1 MKKMI
6 TSILIMAI
14 TAASLPITTFAADHS
29 DPVTKNGE
37 RVKYNTPYYIKDKTL
52 PNKGGVIVEP
62 WVLDDF
68 VRFADSPVDNG
79 TPVIFENKDRTD
91 GFIESGDWM
100 RIKST
105 KANSGS
111 QYWNFDEILG
121 SVYLNYDTRT
131 DHRMYGSSTDN
142 SIGLGNYFVRPEI
155 VGTTITKGI
164 PSFRGYKGEHT
175 EKAWMKAEVNVIPN
189 EKDIQTPLEVIEA
202 HE

>member
-1 MKKMI
+1 MNKI
-6 TSILIMAI
+6 LTSVLTVAI
-14 TAASLPITTFAADHS
+14 AAASLPVTALAADHS

-37 RVKYNTPYYIKDKTL
+37 RVKYNTPYYVKDKTL

-91 GFIESGDWM
+91 GFIQSGDWM

-111 QYWNFDEILG
+111 QYWTFDRVLS
-121 SVYLNYDTRT
+121 SVYLNYDTST
-131 DHRMYGSSTDN
+131 EHKMYGSSADY
-142 SIGLGNYFVRPEI
+142 SIGI
-155 VGTTITKGI
+155 GTILMEPDRTGSGSGKVN
-164 PSFRGYKGEHT
+164 FRGYKGENT
-175 EKAWMKAEVNVIPN
+175 EKAWMKPEVYEISSN
-189 EKDIQTPLEVIEA
+189 KDIRTPLEIIEVN
-202 HE
+202 E